1 MDFETVLRW
10 LIENF
15 NAQNVRFALM
25 GGFAMHV
32 AGYMRSTQDLDM
44 LVLKED
50 MPKVK
55 DLMVAFGYE
64 LIHESEDVSHFA
76 GKLRQLGHVD
86 FLHAHRSYAKNML
99 QRAKECGILENKF
112 KVKVLQPEDL
122 IGLKVQ
128 SSSNDPARYHQ
139 DVADIEFL
147 IRMNTSVLNMD
158 LVKEYFDLFHRE
170 EELNNLLKKIQNAQ
184 SN

>member
-1 MDFETVLRW
+1 MDFEAVLRW

-25 GGFAMHV
+25 GGFAMH
-32 AGYMRSTQDLDM
+32 ASGYMRSTQDLDI

-50 MPKVK
+50 MLKVK
-55 DLMVAFGYE
+55 DLMFSFGYE
-64 LIHESEDVSHFA
+64 LIHESEDVSHFS

-99 QRAKECGILENKF
+99 QRAKECGILNNNF
-112 KVKVLQPEDL
+112 KVKVLAPEDL

-128 SSSNDPARYHQ
+128 SSSNDATRYHQ
-139 DVADIEFL
+139 DLADIEFL
-147 IRMNTSVLNMD
+147 IGMNAATLNMD
-158 LVKEYFDLFHRE
+158 LVKEYFSLFHRE
-170 EELNNLLKKIQNAQ
+170 DELEKILKKIQNAQ